1 MTPVKLLATVGP
13 DGTLTLGGL
22 PFPAGEQVEVT
33 VAEVLVAEA
42 PAVEGPDAA
51 DPTEGGKY
59 PLRGTPGYY
68 IDPFKPAWDDDEW
81 ECDQ

>member
-1 MTPVKLLATVGP
+1 MAPVKVIATVQP
-13 DGTLTLGGL
+13 DGTLTVGQL
-22 PFPAGEQVEVT
+22 PFAPGEQVEVT
-33 VAEVLVAEA
+33 VS
-42 PAVEGPDAA
+42 PCPA

-68 IDPFKPAWDDDEW
+68 IDPFEPAWESDEW